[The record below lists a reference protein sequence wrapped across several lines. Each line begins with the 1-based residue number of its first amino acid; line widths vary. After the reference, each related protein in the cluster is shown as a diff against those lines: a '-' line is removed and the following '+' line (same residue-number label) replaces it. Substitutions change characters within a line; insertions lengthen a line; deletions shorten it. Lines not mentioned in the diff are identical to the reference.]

1 MPCATFLVGKASEL
15 PLKGLRW
22 YTGMLCGFRV
32 GQKTGKMLQDNKDWR
47 IFVRE
52 QPSVA
57 LGMIMKLD
65 QKLLAEIESDLGLNV
80 PFVKGQKIKIKNC
93 WHFSTD
99 GNAVDAMFENDEDF
113 IAGMN
118 RIFVVVKGYN
128 VVILAFSLM
137 DTHLHFILYGTFEEC
152 NRFMHEYVRRTSWY
166 ISVTHHECNKLDGV
180 PIRHQPVEDDFYLKI
195 VICYT
200 VKNAPV
206 GGIMFNAL
214 DYPWSSGPLY
224 FKRPGHWSSPRW
236 MDDLE
241 GPGPMGVVKHRQ
253 TLRTRK
259 DDEAQNGPRMIGQ
272 LVFPGEYVAYEIV
285 ERIFKTCKSFNFFL
299 CITKEEDVDARG
311 GSISLLSIPMQEMRQ
326 HKNEVCRELFGVN
339 TVKGLSTEQRLRLAR
354 TLRSRY
360 NSSIK
365 QIVRLSGLVYEE
377 VKDRI

>member
-1 MPCATFLVGKASEL
+1 
-15 PLKGLRW
+15 
-22 YTGMLCGFRV
+22 
-32 GQKTGKMLQDNKDWR
+32 
-47 IFVRE
+47 
-52 QPSVA
+52 
-57 LGMIMKLD
+57 MKLD
-65 QKLLAEIESDLGLNV
+65 QKLLAQIESDLGLNV
-80 PFVKGQKIKIKNC
+80 PFVKGQKIKVKNC

-99 GNAVDAMFENDEDF
+99 GNAVDALFEDDDDF

-152 NRFMHEYVRRTSWY
+152 NRFMHEYVRQTSWY
-166 ISVTHHECNKLDGV
+166 ISRTHHERNKLDGV
-180 PIRHQPVEDDFYLKI
+180 PIHHQVVDTDYYLKT

-200 VKNAPV
+200 LKNAPV

-224 FKRPGHWSSPRW
+224 FRKSGLWCSPRW
-236 MDDLE
+236 MDNQKA
-241 GPGPMGVVKHRQ
+241 PGPLGVVKYRQ
-253 TLRTRK
+253 ALRTRQ
-259 DDEAQNGPRMIGQ
+259 DDLAQNGPRMVGP

-285 ERIFKTCKSFNFFL
+285 ERIFKTCKSFNYFL
-299 CITKEEDVDARG
+299 CITREEEVEARG

-326 HKNEVCRELFGVN
+326 HKKEVCKELFGVQS
-339 TVKGLSTEQRLRLAR
+339 VKRLSTAQRLRLAR
-354 TLRSRY
+354 TLRSRF

-377 VKDRI
+377 VKDLI